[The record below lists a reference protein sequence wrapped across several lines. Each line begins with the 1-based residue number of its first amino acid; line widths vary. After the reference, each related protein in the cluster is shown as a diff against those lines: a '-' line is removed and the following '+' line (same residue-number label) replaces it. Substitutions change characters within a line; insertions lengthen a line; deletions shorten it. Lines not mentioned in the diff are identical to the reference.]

1 MELIAK
7 PQENA
12 IPVVTAMVF
21 MIGCINVFCI
31 IMLKNQKDVK
41 VNSIYKCLGYT
52 SGHLMAANV
61 CYVSLLALFSIVIAV
76 PVILYTYPMI
86 MKLTLGTMFG
96 LLEYRVKYNMVHIL
110 VGNIAIFGLFIVSTL
125 LSSRGIRKIHVRD
138 LVIE

>member
-1 MELIAK
+1 
-7 PQENA
+7 
-12 IPVVTAMVF
+12 
-21 MIGCINVFCI
+21 MIFNRQS
-31 IMLKNQKDVK
+31 N
-41 VNSIYKCLGYT
+41 
-52 SGHLMAANV
+52 
-61 CYVSLLALFSIVIAV
+61 SIVIAV

-110 VGNIAIFGLFIVSTL
+110 VGNIAIFGLFIISTL